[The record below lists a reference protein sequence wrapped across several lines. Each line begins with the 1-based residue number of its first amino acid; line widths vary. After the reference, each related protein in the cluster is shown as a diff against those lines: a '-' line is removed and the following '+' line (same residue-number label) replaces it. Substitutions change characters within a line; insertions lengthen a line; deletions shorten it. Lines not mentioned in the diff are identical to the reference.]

1 MMKGRYSPK
10 DLGYEF
16 TDKELQEILDKY
28 HINVFI
34 NDNTQK
40 WLAFGID
47 YGVNNNLSEIAA
59 ISFGGVLSFL
69 ITSKRLSNIQTD
81 VFVYEKEI
89 EDEAMDFLKSLKD
102 EEEITQ
108 IKNVIVFL
116 FDLYKEVENNN

>member
-28 HINVFI
+28 NINIFI

-81 VFVYEKEI
+81 VFAYEKEI
-89 EDEAMDFLKSLKD
+89 EKEAMDFIKSLKD
-102 EEEITQ
+102 EKEITQ
-108 IKNVIVFL
+108 IKKVIDYL
-116 FDLYKEVENNN
+116 FDLYKEVENNH